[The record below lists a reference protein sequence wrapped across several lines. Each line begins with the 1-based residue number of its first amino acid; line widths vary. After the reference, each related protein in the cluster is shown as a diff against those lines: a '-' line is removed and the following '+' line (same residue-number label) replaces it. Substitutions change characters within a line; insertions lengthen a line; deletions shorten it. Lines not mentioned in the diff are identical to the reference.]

1 MTHTEEIINKGN
13 KYLMATYAR
22 LPVVFQRGEDYHL
35 WDVEGKEYLDFI
47 AGYGVCSVGHSHP
60 RVVEAIVEQARE
72 IIQPSNLFYN
82 CPQVELAE
90 LLSRLTMGGRSFLAN
105 SGAEANEAAIKLAR
119 KYSRQKLG
127 ENRYEIITAY
137 NSFHGRTLAT
147 LAATGQPSKQK
158 PFEPLTPGFKHV
170 PFNNVEEMAK
180 AISEKSCAVMI
191 EPIQGEGGVIV
202 PDQSFLGEV
211 RKLCDDRN
219 LLLIIDEI
227 QTGIGRTGE
236 LFAYQHYGI
245 EPDILTL
252 AKGLGG
258 GVPIGVMVARDS
270 LWEVF
275 DVGSHGSTFG
285 GNALACAAALATL
298 RTVLEEDLP
307 SRAKRTG
314 EFFLEGLKELHRKWP
329 QFISQVRGKGL
340 MLAMEFKEDLAQEIV
355 RQGLEEG
362 LVLNG
367 LTPRVIRFLPP
378 LTIEESAIERLID
391 FLNQVLIKLEKQH

>member
-1 MTHTEEIINKGN
+1 
-13 KYLMATYAR
+13 
-22 LPVVFQRGEDYHL
+22 
-35 WDVEGKEYLDFI
+35 
-47 AGYGVCSVGHSHP
+47 
-60 RVVEAIVEQARE
+60 
-72 IIQPSNLFYN
+72 
-82 CPQVELAE
+82 
-90 LLSRLTMGGRSFLAN
+90 MGGRSFLAN

-158 PFEPLTPGFKHV
+158 PFEPLTPGFKHI
-170 PFNNVEEMAK
+170 PFNNVEEMEK

-211 RKLCDDRN
+211 RKLCDDHS

-227 QTGIGRTGE
+227 QTGVGRTGE

-258 GVPIGVMVARDS
+258 GVPIGVMMARDP

-298 RTVLEEDLP
+298 RIVLEEDLP

-314 EFFLEGLKELHRKWP
+314 EFFLGRLKELHAKWP
-329 QFISQVRGKGL
+329 HLISQVRGKGL
-340 MLAMEFKEDLAQEIV
+340 MLAMEFKGDIAEEIV

-367 LTPRVIRFLPP
+367 LTPKVIRFLPP